1 MATMK
6 KFFPPIE
13 SAGVLDK
20 AWKILPIYLIMVD
33 KEGTNALITVR
44 IIANFINF
52 PQCYN

>member
-1 MATMK
+1 MATHGK

-20 AWKILPIYLIMVD
+20 AWKILSLYLIVVG

-44 IIANFINF
+44 IIANIN
-52 PQCYN
+52 